1 MELIRYLRLQ
11 VVVGSDIA
19 ELLMKNTREY
29 EYKTVTA
36 KQRNGEFH

>member
-1 MELIRYLRLQ
+1 MLLLQ

-29 EYKTVTA
+29 EYKVPAA
-36 KQRNGEFH
+36 KTHNGQLIQIN